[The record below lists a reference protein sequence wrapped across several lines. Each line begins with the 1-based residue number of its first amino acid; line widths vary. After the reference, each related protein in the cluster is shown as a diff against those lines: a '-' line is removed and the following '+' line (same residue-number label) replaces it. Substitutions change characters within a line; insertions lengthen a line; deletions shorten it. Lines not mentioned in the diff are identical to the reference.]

1 MGYYQNSIV
10 PVKPGGAHSKASPPF
25 IIQPTNHLTAMPTQ
39 ASLNPALGYAAAVTV
54 TLIWATWL
62 VASRA
67 GAQSPLTIYDLTAL
81 RYGVSSVV
89 ALPIVLYFKPW
100 RSMSLPRIAVVS
112 FLLGPVYILTVF
124 LAFEY
129 APAAHGGIFMNGA
142 LPAVTLFISWLLLKQ
157 RVHYLQI
164 AGVLLIII
172 GATLAVADAA
182 ELSLTDA
189 WIGDG
194 LFFISALFFSG
205 YLIAARVW
213 NVSTT
218 QVLFCSS
225 IINAIL
231 FVPVWYWFLP
241 SGLAQVSH
249 SQLLIQ
255 TLYQGLIPGLVG
267 LLLVALATRNIGP
280 ASTAAFMA
288 GVPALGS
295 VLGVVL
301 LDEMLGGLG
310 WLSVLVLTPGI
321 LLVTFYS
328 AR

>member
-1 MGYYQNSIV
+1 
-10 PVKPGGAHSKASPPF
+10 
-25 IIQPTNHLTAMPTQ
+25 MPTQ
-39 ASLNPALGYAAAVTV
+39 DSRNPTIGYAAAIMV

-67 GAQSPLTIYDLTAL
+67 GAQSPLTIYDQTAL
-81 RYGVSSVV
+81 RYGVSSIV

-100 RSMSLPRIAVVS
+100 RKMTLQRIAVVS
-112 FLLGPVYILTVF
+112 FLLGPVYILAVF

-142 LPAVTLFISWLLLKQ
+142 LPAITLFISWILLKQ
-157 RVHYLQI
+157 RIRRLQI
-164 AGVLLIII
+164 LGVLMIII

-182 ELSLTDA
+182 ELSLVDA

-194 LFFISALFFSG
+194 LFFISAIFFSG

-225 IINAIL
+225 IINAVL
-231 FVPVWYWFLP
+231 FVPIWYWFLP
-241 SGLAQVSH
+241 SGFSDVSQ
-249 SQLLIQ
+249 SQLLVQ
-255 TLYQGLIPGLVG
+255 TLYQGLIPGLIG

-280 ASTAAFMA
+280 SATAAFMA
-288 GVPALGS
+288 AVPALGS

-301 LDEMLGGLG
+301 LGEMLGGLG
-310 WLSVLVLTPGI
+310 WMSVLVLTPGI
-321 LLVTFYS
+321 LLVAFNS
-328 AR
+328 AK